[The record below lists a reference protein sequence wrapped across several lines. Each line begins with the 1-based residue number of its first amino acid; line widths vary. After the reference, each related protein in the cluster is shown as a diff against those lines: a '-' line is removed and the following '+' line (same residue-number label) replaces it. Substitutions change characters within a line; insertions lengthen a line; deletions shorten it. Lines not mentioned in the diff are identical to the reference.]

1 MIRQAQKLKKTETMK
16 NLDLEI
22 FDSVSKI
29 DQVKETYI
37 KICVTLT

>member
-16 NLDLEI
+16 NLHLEI